1 MAPSTA
7 PACGLGTATVPA
19 ASASPVTG
27 HRRTDGRQGEL
38 LGSTQRAG
46 WSHHVATLHQT
57 QNHMAG
63 ATCWQ
68 VPGPWCP
75 WVGVGFRGTWPSGWT
90 EFPRTSRLAA
100 CLGALSVQGP
110 QGLYKPLHK
119 FTLSREQRAAVGGAP
134 ASCTLEPLLGGGARI
149 SRNLGSSTWE
159 SSVLVLFCFLF
170 VLRILTELLWDVV
183 WDAAEL

>member
-1 MAPSTA
+1 M
-7 PACGLGTATVPA
+7 LG
-19 ASASPVTG
+19 
-27 HRRTDGRQGEL
+27 
-38 LGSTQRAG
+38 
-46 WSHHVATLHQT
+46 
-57 QNHMAG
+57 G
-63 ATCWQ
+63 ATMWQHFTKYKTTWQ
-68 VPGPWCP
+68 VPHAGKCWGLGAHGLG
-75 WVGVGFRGTWPSGWT
+75 WASGAPGLQAGL
-90 EFPRTSRLAA
+90 FPRTSRLAA
-100 CLGALSVQGP
+100 CVGALSVQGP

-149 SRNLGSSTWE
+149 SRNLGSSTWD